1 MKQRI
6 AGGDTAA
13 PYLHEEIIRQI
24 LKRLPVKSLIRFQ
37 CVSERWKNLIKSPS
51 FIDEHLH
58 YSTHQNPS
66 LLLRKSNGRF
76 KPLQLRLMDSEM
88 HVREVQNPPLPLRS
102 LLTFSIVGSCNG
114 LVCAEID
121 GYDKSASSA
130 SFLLWNPATGDV
142 RKIPTTRSSKHPYE
156 SVYVGFGFSTIVND
170 YKIVQIYDGY
180 DGDMVIEVYSLSI
193 GSWKEIESES
203 LKGVSPSDII
213 CNWVTVNGRIFWDAA
228 TPEDKEDGVYRTCLI
243 LSFDIALEVF
253 TVIPGPPQLD
263 VSGGFEFTL
272 SAYDD
277 NKLAIIYVPR
287 VGRPPKYL
295 YSLIHLWVLEEKGTS
310 SSTER
315 WIWTKIYT
323 SNPCPAKFDVPRT
336 MWGNKFVFFC
346 IREPSLT
353 NESGGEMENRFSL
366 SIITNEGK
374 IFEIPQCYGSWALNH
389 VESLVPVGNIH
400 FEEP

>member
-121 GYDKSASSA
+121 GMINLPPPHPFCCGILLLGMLEKS
-130 SFLLWNPATGDV
+130 L
-142 RKIPTTRSSKHPYE
+142 
-156 SVYVGFGFSTIVND
+156 
-170 YKIVQIYDGY
+170 Q
-180 DGDMVIEVYSLSI
+180 
-193 GSWKEIESES
+193 
-203 LKGVSPSDII
+203 
-213 CNWVTVNGRIFWDAA
+213 
-228 TPEDKEDGVYRTCLI
+228 PE
-243 LSFDIALEVF
+243 
-253 TVIPGPPQLD
+253 
-263 VSGGFEFTL
+263 
-272 SAYDD
+272 
-277 NKLAIIYVPR
+277 
-287 VGRPPKYL
+287 
-295 YSLIHLWVLEEKGTS
+295 
-310 SSTER
+310 
-315 WIWTKIYT
+315 
-323 SNPCPAKFDVPRT
+323 
-336 MWGNKFVFFC
+336 
-346 IREPSLT
+346 
-353 NESGGEMENRFSL
+353 
-366 SIITNEGK
+366 
-374 IFEIPQCYGSWALNH
+374 ALNILMSRFTSDLGS
-389 VESLVPVGNIH
+389 VRLLTIIK
-400 FEEP
+400 